1 MDLSEAQGHTQTR
14 KSQVDKETMA
24 GGVGLRGPLRS
35 RPDAR
40 QRPDW
45 ESAVVGML
53 SKYKGEDR

>member
-1 MDLSEAQGHTQTR
+1 MRFNTQPR

-45 ESAVVGML
+45 ESAAMGML
-53 SKYKGEDR
+53 SNYEGEDR